1 MKNKITLIIMMT
13 FLLIFSTATFVSAS
27 TPVRIARLPIIMAQ
41 NINVDKSTLS
51 TLDMKISRNLIVPGD
66 KNAAEYIPTT
76 LSTAAFRDIWIKIYR
91 ENQRA
96 NPAEAIKKLA
106 SAVNS
111 DVVIGTIL
119 YKFNQDPQ
127 NPNINSH
134 LKSEAAVAMI
144 IYDKRN
150 DEIIS
155 EHYQL
160 DYNDNYN
167 VSGTADSLSQ
177 DCLNVILNNIKL
189 REKVFGKAQELEREE
204 ISRKVL

>member
-27 TPVRIARLPIIMAQ
+27 TPVRIERLPIIMAQ